1 MITPTREGRTRGHRA
16 PRRRGAL
23 AALAAGVLALAAT
36 ACAPGSSAPP
46 APTPDQPAPSAVRT
60 DAGSLGDVT
69 LTVWDQEVR
78 GGQAAQMKQLN
89 AAFEAKYPNI
99 KLKRVSRSFD
109 DLNTTLRLA
118 LSGNEPPDVVE
129 ANNGRSSM
137 GQFVKAGQ
145 LLPLDS
151 YADAYGW
158 KSRYPESV
166 LRYSRYSADGK
177 VFGEGNLYGLPQ
189 VGEVVGVFYNRA
201 KLTKLGLEPPKTW
214 ADLQTALAKA
224 KTAGEVPMQLG
235 NLDKWPAIHVF
246 GTVQGRH
253 VPADQIATLAF
264 GRKGASWTTPENVK
278 AAEEL
283 VGWVDQGYFEKGFNG
298 QGYDPAWQA
307 FGKGQGVF
315 LVAGTWLLA
324 DLEKALGRDLGFMLP
339 PGATPDAP
347 PVATGGTG
355 LPFAITAK
363 SPHPDAA
370 AAYVDFIT
378 SADAMKVLTS
388 TGNLPVADTGQQ
400 TVKAGPQQDVFTAFG
415 TATKE
420 NGLVPYLD
428 YATPTFADTLGAA
441 LQDLL
446 AKKVTPKEFLDTLEK
461 DYKTFA
467 ESNG

>member
-1 MITPTREGRTRGHRA
+1 MTPPMR
-16 PRRRGAL
+16 L
-23 AALAAGVLALAAT
+23 AALAAGMLVLT

-46 APTPDQPAPSAVRT
+46 SPASPAGSSSGSPNAVRT
-60 DAGSLGDVT
+60 DAAGLGNVT

-89 AAFEAKYPNI
+89 DAFQAKYPNI
-99 KLKRVSRSFD
+99 KLNRVSRSFD

-129 ANNGRSSM
+129 ANNGRSAM
-137 GQFVKAGQ
+137 GAFVKAGQ
-145 LLPLDS
+145 LRPLDA
-151 YADAYGW
+151 YADVYGW
-158 KSRYPESV
+158 KQRYPESV

-177 VFGEGNLYGLPQ
+177 LFGEGNLYGLPQ
-189 VGEVVGVFYNRA
+189 VGEVVGIFYNRA

-214 ADLQTALAKA
+214 ADFETALATAKA
-224 KTAGEVPMQLG
+224 GGEVPLQLG
-235 NLDKWPAIHVF
+235 NLDKWPAVHVF

-253 VPADQIATLAF
+253 VPPGQIGTLAF
-264 GRKGASWTTPENVK
+264 GRKGASWNTTENTT
-278 AAEEL
+278 AAEQL
-283 VGWVDQGYFEKGFNG
+283 VGWVDKGYFAKGFNG

-315 LVAGTWLLA
+315 MIAGTWLLA
-324 DLEKALGRDLGFMLP
+324 DLQKTLGDDLGFMLP
-339 PGATPDAP
+339 PGVTADAP

-363 SPHPDAA
+363 SPNPDAA
-370 AAYVDFIT
+370 AAYINFIT
-378 SADAMKVLTS
+378 SADAMKVLTE
-388 TGNLPVADTGQQ
+388 TGNLPVAETDQQ
-400 TVKAGPQQDVFTAFG
+400 SVAKGPQQDVFTAFG
-415 TATKE
+415 TVTAK

-446 AKKVTPKEFLDTLEK
+446 AKKATPQEFLATLEK

>member
-1 MITPTREGRTRGHRA
+1 MNPPTRHRTLA
-16 PRRRGAL
+16 VL
-23 AALAAGVLALAAT
+23 AASVLALA

-46 APTPDQPAPSAVRT
+46 ASSPASSGPPSAVRT
-60 DAGSLGDVT
+60 DASALGDVT

-89 AAFEAKYPNI
+89 DAFQAKYPNI
-99 KLKRVSRSFD
+99 KLNRVSRSFD

-129 ANNGRSSM
+129 ANNGRSAM
-137 GQFVKAGQ
+137 GAFVKAGQ
-145 LLPLDS
+145 LRPLDP
-151 YADAYGW
+151 YAEAYGW
-158 KSRYPESV
+158 KQRYPESV

-177 VFGEGNLYGLPQ
+177 LFGEGNLYGLPQ
-189 VGEVVGVFYNRA
+189 VGEVVGIFYNRA
-201 KLTKLGLEPPKTW
+201 KLTKLGIQPPKTW
-214 ADLQTALAKA
+214 PDFEAALATA
-224 KTAGEVPMQLG
+224 RAAGEVPLQFG
-235 NLDKWPAIHVF
+235 NLDKWPAVHVF

-253 VPADQIATLAF
+253 VPPGQIGTLAF
-264 GRKGASWTTPENVK
+264 GRKGASWNTPENT
-278 AAEEL
+278 ATAEQL
-283 VGWVDQGYFEKGFNG
+283 AGWVDKGYFAKGFNG

-315 LVAGTWLLA
+315 MIAGTWLLA
-324 DLEKALGRDLGFMLP
+324 DLQKALGDDLGFMLP
-339 PGATPDAP
+339 PGATAGAP

-363 SPHPDAA
+363 SPNPDAA
-370 AAYVDFIT
+370 AAYINFIT
-378 SADAMKVLTS
+378 TADAMKVLTD
-388 TGNLPVADTGQQ
+388 TGNLPVAETGQQ
-400 TVKAGPQQDVFTAFG
+400 KVAAGPQQDVFSAFG
-415 TATKE
+415 TITAK

-446 AKKVTPKEFLDTLEK
+446 AKKATPQEFLATLEK